1 MALNFWGKQNLLR
14 NAMTAPP
21 KYAYKTS
28 NTVKRFAHLQKTPSK
43 KIQAGMTSLCY
54 IPAHKSNEVLAS
66 SVNILG
72 YFIQTFFN
80 NGHNYMNFP

>member
-28 NTVKRFAHLQKTPSK
+28 NTVKRFAQLQKTPSK
-43 KIQAGMTSLCY
+43 KIQAGMLHTCTQVTYLHTSQMKFWLLQLISWVTLY
-54 IPAHKSNEVLAS
+54 KLSLIMG
-66 SVNILG
+66 I
-72 YFIQTFFN
+72 II
-80 NGHNYMNFP
+80 

>member
-1 MALNFWGKQNLLR
+1 MGKTENLLR

-28 NTVKRFAHLQKTPSK
+28 NMVKRFAHLQKTPSK
-43 KIQAGMTSLCY
+43 EIQAGMTSVCY
-54 IPAHKSNEVLAS
+54 IAAHESNEVLAS
-66 SVNILG
+66 SVSILG

-80 NGHNYMNFP
+80 NGNNYMNFP